1 MHSFKLFFSYAKVKD
16 FAVTGILTILKAW
29 AATDTGRDDP
39 VTDPAGVDVFVTWNT
54 RLALPVFVTL
64 TSITD
69 VFPRTSFSE

>member
-39 VTDPAGVDVFVTWNT
+39 VTNPAGADVFVT
-54 RLALPVFVTL
+54 
-64 TSITD
+64 
-69 VFPRTSFSE
+69 